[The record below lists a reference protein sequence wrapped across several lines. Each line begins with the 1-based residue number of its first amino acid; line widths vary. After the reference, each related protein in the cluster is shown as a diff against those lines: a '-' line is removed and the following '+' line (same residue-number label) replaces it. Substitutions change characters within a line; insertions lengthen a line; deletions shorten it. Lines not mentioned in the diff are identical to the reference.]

1 MRKNSLKVI
10 LKSQKHVQLHYKH
23 TYIPFQLAVH
33 NYSER
38 TKKKKKTG
46 AQCSRRQAQHE
57 ERVTNLQFNLFHSK
71 YYTLIIGI
79 LGTGSHKMHHDSLWE
94 GTAQKKEDE
103 KSKSCVRVPIPPV
116 NSFYCRSL
124 ARHLNSSES
133 GILNTT
139 TKHMLE

>member
-1 MRKNSLKVI
+1 MYS
-10 LKSQKHVQLHYKH
+10 
-23 TYIPFQLAVH
+23 YIINIPIYLFNLLFITIQ
-33 NYSER
+33 R
-38 TKKKKKTG
+38 GQKKKKTG

-103 KSKSCVRVPIPPV
+103 KSKSCV
-116 NSFYCRSL
+116 
-124 ARHLNSSES
+124 
-133 GILNTT
+133 
-139 TKHMLE
+139 